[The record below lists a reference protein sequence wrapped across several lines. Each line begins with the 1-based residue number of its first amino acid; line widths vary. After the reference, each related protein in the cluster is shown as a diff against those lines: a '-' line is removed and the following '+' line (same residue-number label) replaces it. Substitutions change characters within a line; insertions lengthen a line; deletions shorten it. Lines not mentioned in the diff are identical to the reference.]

1 VSTGSEYEGEERRGS
16 QRASGALVVRMRFP
30 RLEDFRYRYTR
41 DISRGGVFIQTLKPK
56 PAGSRVVIVLEPQGG
71 APVSI
76 QGEVVTSLGPEEAAV
91 RALQPG
97 MGIRFLDLDADKRRA
112 IEAIIEHWGAAV
124 QAALDTSAPGAPDG
138 VFAATAAPDAP
149 DPAVPAFAA
158 IPAVQTPRAPEEH
171 EARAAPPAPRPPPPP
186 KSVGARTAHPPPPP
200 PPEPPRP
207 APMAAAPAPS
217 DAPVAPR
224 GTDGELGQI
233 AAEARALL
241 AKMEGA
247 SHYTMLGIA
256 PDASSA
262 EIRRAFLRL
271 TKRFHPDNYFRRA
284 SKELAVD
291 LEDIYNQLTQC
302 YETLIDRDKRMS
314 YDIANGHL
322 AGNKDGM
329 TSDDMSRAAAEDRRR
344 KNAPGRTTKADQ
356 LIALANQQV
365 AAGQPAKALANL
377 RLALAFDPDS
387 ATIQAKIAELKGK
400 RT

>member
-1 VSTGSEYEGEERRGS
+1 
-16 QRASGALVVRMRFP
+16 MRFP

-76 QGEVVTSLGPEEAAV
+76 QGEVVTSLGPEEAAA

-138 VFAATAAPDAP
+138 VFAASPAPDAP

-158 IPAVQTPRAPEEH
+158 VPAVQTPRAPEEH
-171 EARAAPPAPRPPPPP
+171 KAGAAPTAPPPPPP
-186 KSVGARTAHPPPPP
+186 KSVGARNAPPAPPSTS
-200 PPEPPRP
+200 EPPRP
-207 APMAAAPAPS
+207 APTAAAPAPS
-217 DAPVAPR
+217 DAPVASR

-247 SHYTMLGIA
+247 SHYAMLGIA

-314 YDIANGHL
+314 YDIANGFL
-322 AGNKDGM
+322 AGNKDGI
-329 TSDDMSRAAAEDRRR
+329 TGDDMSRAAAEDRRR
-344 KNAPGRTTKADQ
+344 KSAPGRTTKADQ